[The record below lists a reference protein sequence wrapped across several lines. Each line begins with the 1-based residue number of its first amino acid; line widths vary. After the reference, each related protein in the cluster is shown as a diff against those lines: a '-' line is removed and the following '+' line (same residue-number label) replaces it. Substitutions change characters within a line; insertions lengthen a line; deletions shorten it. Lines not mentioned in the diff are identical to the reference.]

1 MSQYF
6 NNKKTLY
13 LNDQI
18 YYRNT
23 ILLSTINIFLFN
35 NEEWDKTKESIIDKL
50 LFKEIKGNKS
60 TIINNII
67 CDFNNKYLYYIDK
80 DKEKELF
87 SSSSSFVYDENIY
100 DLMENVYKQIYTH
113 FKNEMHFIKTSLL
126 NYNSLINDHMKLTFD
141 DNNSS
146 KKDEDVGDYLK
157 KSILSLIKSEE
168 EQYLLE
174 RNNLYE
180 NFINDSKNGL
190 IQKLDNIKRE
200 IDEKYFIRNSTFD
213 YLKDEITKWMTD
225 YEKQIFDFIKKID
238 NLNINIFYTF
248 KKILN
253 DLGIYSINFD
263 GLIKIVAV
271 ERITTQDPI
280 KDLMENH
287 RNSFVKILASFGLS
301 GFIGGAASFVAGR
314 AASVIGAD
322 AAAGTFGGPIGI
334 GIGVIVGVGSL
345 IGQAGL
351 HYKKNRELINQ
362 LYDTMRNNIMETIN
376 NVEESIKTEMDKM
389 KDSMARD
396 IKEIK
401 TFINILIDRVIKLT
415 VE

>member
-1 MSQYF
+1 
-6 NNKKTLY
+6 
-13 LNDQI
+13 
-18 YYRNT
+18 
-23 ILLSTINIFLFN
+23 
-35 NEEWDKTKESIIDKL
+35 
-50 LFKEIKGNKS
+50 
-60 TIINNII
+60 
-67 CDFNNKYLYYIDK
+67 
-80 DKEKELF
+80 
-87 SSSSSFVYDENIY
+87 
-100 DLMENVYKQIYTH
+100 
-113 FKNEMHFIKTSLL
+113 
-126 NYNSLINDHMKLTFD
+126 
-141 DNNSS
+141 
-146 KKDEDVGDYLK
+146 
-157 KSILSLIKSEE
+157 
-168 EQYLLE
+168 
-174 RNNLYE
+174 
-180 NFINDSKNGL
+180 
-190 IQKLDNIKRE
+190 
-200 IDEKYFIRNSTFD
+200 
-213 YLKDEITKWMTD
+213 MTD

-271 ERITTQDPI
+271 ERITTQDPT